1 MDNEL
6 ENYYILAEHSYVK
19 KMKEKDK
26 LNFDEKQLFPYN
38 WYKIEDYKLKL
49 EILAEALKKGI
60 LIEETDK
67 FNNMIN
73 TR

>member
-6 ENYYILAEHSYVK
+6 EDYYILTEESYVK
-19 KMKEKDK
+19 KWKEKNK

-49 EILAEALKKGI
+49 EILAEALKKDI
-60 LIEETDK
+60 LIEETNKYKETLD
-67 FNNMIN
+67 
-73 TR
+73 